1 MTEVIFSYEMYSN
14 NLFLFITSINA
25 FYSVEICTP
34 KVNKEQGFPFKET
47 ASVTSYCTPNDII
60 FIIYR
65 II

>member
-1 MTEVIFSYEMYSN
+1 MKCTPI
-14 NLFLFITSINA
+14 IC
-25 FYSVEICTP
+25 YSVEICTP